1 MGTRAPTVWE
11 NSATGGARLEAG
23 PWLDTPAW
31 LAWLEAPSTT
41 SFSYPVFDARH
52 GYIAG
57 FLTVRKERRRRGG
70 SYWTA
75 YWRRDGRLRKAYLGP
90 ATAVTTARL
99 RALGAA
105 WLTAPPVPATP

>member
-11 NSATGGARLEAG
+11 DGATGGARLETG

-31 LAWLEAPSTT
+31 VAWLEAPSTT
-41 SFSYPVFDARH
+41 SFSYPVFDAPH

-57 FLTVRKERRRRGG
+57 FLTVRKEHRRRGG

-75 YWRRDGRLRKAYLGP
+75 YWRRGGRLRKAYLGP
-90 ATAVTTARL
+90 AAAVTTARL
-99 RALGAA
+99 RALGVA
-105 WLTAPPVPATP
+105 WLAAP

>member
-11 NSATGGARLEAG
+11 DRATGGARLEAG

-31 LAWLEAPSTT
+31 VVWLEAPSTT
-41 SFSYPVFDARH
+41 SFSYPVVDAQR

-75 YWRRDGRLRKAYLGP
+75 YWRVGGRLRKAYLGAAP
-90 ATAVTTARL
+90 TVTNARL
-99 RALGAA
+99 HALAQA
-105 WLTAPPVPATP
+105 WLTQRPPPTGP

>member
-11 NSATGGARLEAG
+11 DHATGGARLEAG

-31 LAWLEAPSTT
+31 VAWLEAPSTT
-41 SFSYPVFDARH
+41 SFSYPVVDAHR

-57 FLTVRKERRRRGG
+57 FLTVRKERRQRGG

-75 YWRRDGRLRKAYLGP
+75 YGRRGGRLCKVYLGP

-99 RALGAA
+99 RTLSAA
-105 WLTAPPVPATP
+105 WLTGPLVPPAL